1 MPDMGMTEIRHG
13 AVSALWILFNHIKVM
28 LYVLQKFS
36 GDYSIVIVAVQEV
49 CVEHI
54 GDEET
59 KFRANCP
66 GPLNRMLKS
75 NQGSGIPCREG
86 IALAPEPQPMSS
98 TDSTFVRVRRST
110 STDHSP

>member
-1 MPDMGMTEIRHG
+1 
-13 AVSALWILFNHIKVM
+13 M

-59 KFRANCP
+59 KFRANCLA
-66 GPLNRMLKS
+66 LNLGMLKS
-75 NQGSGIPCREG
+75 QGSGIPLSRRNS
-86 IALAPEPQPMSS
+86 ASARSQPMSS
-98 TDSTFVRVRRST
+98 TDSTFVRQAV
-110 STDHSP
+110 DKH

>member
-1 MPDMGMTEIRHG
+1 MGMTEIRHG
-13 AVSALWILFNHIKVM
+13 ARSALKDLSIIRSCS
-28 LYVLQKFS
+28 VLQKFS

-66 GPLNRMLKS
+66 GTLL
-75 NQGSGIPCREG
+75 GC
-86 IALAPEPQPMSS
+86 
-98 TDSTFVRVRRST
+98 
-110 STDHSP
+110 

>member
-1 MPDMGMTEIRHG
+1 VLAD
-13 AVSALWILFNHIKVM
+13 LFNHIKVM

-66 GPLNRMLKS
+66 GTLNLGMLKS
-75 NQGSGIPCREG
+75 NQGSGIPLVAKE
-86 IALAPEPQPMSS
+86 
-98 TDSTFVRVRRST
+98 
-110 STDHSP
+110 